1 MTSTGTLVSGAYIL
15 ECLEPQSEVDIASC
29 EQGNSS
35 MTCRIAMQ
43 QSRVRPGRLQCSSQ
57 SEGLQQS
64 RQTF

>member
-15 ECLEPQSEVDIASC
+15 ECLETQSEVDIASC
-29 EQGNSS
+29 EQDNSS
-35 MTCRIAMQ
+35 MTCQIAKK

-57 SEGLQQS
+57 SQGLRQS